1 MRKASPDVVSN
12 IPFHAQHLDKVDRD
26 EGQYKC
32 RNIKGEGQ
40 DRVPIVFV
48 IRSVYQGEYQ
58 PGKIP
63 GSLISVAILYINT
76 GN

>member
-1 MRKASPDVVSN
+1 MRKASPDVLS
-12 IPFHAQHLDKVDRD
+12 PLLFPSQYLDKVDSD

-63 GSLISVAILYINT
+63 GSRISVAILYINT